1 MPGPAGLLGRAPR
14 QPGADPAGS
23 RDGAGPAARGTA
35 RRPLRWLEV
44 GLLLA
49 APLLVALAW
58 RPALMAPAPMIDP
71 HFYTAFLEQGRGLV
85 ERYGT
90 GNYFWVRVGFLLP
103 ARASYELFGAV
114 PGFLVLRYVLALVAA
129 VPGYLLLRRLH
140 GPAAGALAVV
150 GLLGS
155 PVLLYAWGSDYPDAA
170 AVSYLAAGWALLGLA
185 ATAPEARRARRGWLT
200 AAGVAFTLA
209 VHSQLVALA
218 VVAAAVAAYL
228 WVSHGRS
235 WRPAAGDAA
244 LLLAVGIWGTVLL
257 AGLALAVLGSA
268 DILTPTLRAVA
279 MLQVGP
285 DAGRWHS
292 ATWRWVQDEPY
303 LLVPPLLL
311 AAWFLAR
318 RRPTGQGTGRA
329 GAPVPAGEAVVVLG
343 AALQLV
349 LATALQLAAKTPMLE
364 YHYYLSQ
371 LWPATALV
379 LAFLLTRLTRLSAPG
394 PGPDARAQWPR
405 WLAAGLVLA
414 VPWAFV
420 APGLRWRF
428 HLVPVGVVL
437 AALGLGA
444 VGLALRTRGGG
455 RVAGVA
461 ALLAAAYALT
471 VGGPVG
477 EPYLPGQAP
486 FPRPDYARVVAGGGG
501 HRVDRYRV
509 VSQLPAAVSPAVGPR
524 ETVLVWLTDE
534 DDRTLQAAA
543 AQYLWPANGLRAPA
557 PRLTDKSMEQL
568 DKRRPSVVLL
578 LGRSGD
584 RVAASVAALRAQGV
598 AARPVQEVTLRSGTQ
613 TLQVTVLRLTG

>member
-1 MPGPAGLLGRAPR
+1 RPR
-14 QPGADPAGS
+14 
-23 RDGAGPAARGTA
+23 
-35 RRPLRWLEV
+35 RWLEV

-49 APLLVALAW
+49 APLLVALAL
-58 RPALMAPAPMIDP
+58 RPALMSPAPMIDP

-114 PGFLVLRYVLALVAA
+114 PGFVALRYVLALVAA

-185 ATAPEARRARRGWLT
+185 ATAPEARPRARRGWLT
-200 AAGVAFTLA
+200 AAAVAFTLA

-279 MLQVGP
+279 MLQAGP

-303 LLVPPLLL
+303 LLVPPLL
-311 AAWFLAR
+311 
-318 RRPTGQGTGRA
+318 
-329 GAPVPAGEAVVVLG
+329 
-343 AALQLV
+343 
-349 LATALQLAAKTPMLE
+349 
-364 YHYYLSQ
+364 
-371 LWPATALV
+371 
-379 LAFLLTRLTRLSAPG
+379 
-394 PGPDARAQWPR
+394 
-405 WLAAGLVLA
+405 
-414 VPWAFV
+414 
-420 APGLRWRF
+420 
-428 HLVPVGVVL
+428 
-437 AALGLGA
+437 
-444 VGLALRTRGGG
+444 
-455 RVAGVA
+455 
-461 ALLAAAYALT
+461 
-471 VGGPVG
+471 
-477 EPYLPGQAP
+477 
-486 FPRPDYARVVAGGGG
+486 
-501 HRVDRYRV
+501 
-509 VSQLPAAVSPAVGPR
+509 
-524 ETVLVWLTDE
+524 
-534 DDRTLQAAA
+534 
-543 AQYLWPANGLRAPA
+543 
-557 PRLTDKSMEQL
+557 
-568 DKRRPSVVLL
+568 
-578 LGRSGD
+578 
-584 RVAASVAALRAQGV
+584 
-598 AARPVQEVTLRSGTQ
+598 
-613 TLQVTVLRLTG
+613 